1 MARPVTTFLRAA
13 GDPLVDLGG
22 YLVGVASI
30 TGEVLLS
37 VVGAG
42 GRIRPVVRDVLWRQV
57 YFTAVTAVPFTA
69 LLALLVALAVA
80 AQSPY
85 SAAAGGNVL
94 GTILVAALVRE
105 LAPITAA
112 TIVIARS
119 GTAMAAELATMRVEG
134 EVDALAGMGIA
145 PFEYLVVPRVVG
157 TAVALASLTV
167 VFLAVSLGA
176 SAALSPLLGGPPPGD
191 IVDLVANA
199 LRPADAAALAAK
211 TVIPGMAVAAVA
223 CQEGLRA
230 SRSTTQI
237 PPAATAAV
245 VRSFSLVFVWNTAVT
260 ALLYLT

>member
-1 MARPVTTFLRAA
+1 MTRPITSFLRAA
-13 GDPLVDLGG
+13 GDPVVDLAS

-30 TGEVLLS
+30 TGEVVLS
-37 VVGAG
+37 VAGAG
-42 GRIRPVVRDVLWRQV
+42 GRLRPVVREVLWRQV

-69 LLALLVALAVA
+69 LLGLLVALAVA

-85 SAAAGGNVL
+85 SAAAGGSVL

-134 EVDALAGMGIA
+134 EVDALAGMGVD

-157 TAVALASLTV
+157 TALALASLTV
-167 VFLAVSLGA
+167 LFLAVSLGA
-176 SAALSPLLGGPPPGD
+176 SAALSPLLGGPSPG
-191 IVDLVANA
+191 VLLDLVANA

-211 TVIPGMAVAAVA
+211 TVVPGMAIAAIA
-223 CQEGLRA
+223 CTEGLRA

-245 VRSFSLVFVWNTAVT
+245 VRSFSLVFVWNTVVT